1 MVCNEFKKRIKIVKN
16 LKMENSKKI
25 LSLIFILTITMFSN
39 AQELIIGEERIE
51 PGIVVIF
58 EGAIK
63 DMIMPSSNNLN
74 ENLTDIHIEAR
85 VNWDVVNIPKG
96 TPKGGFVPY
105 LHINALVTNQK
116 TGLKTFIDLIP
127 HINLSDNFHYAR
139 NISLPGKI
147 DDLYSVKYTISPP
160 SKYDVSLHMD
170 WKKEIGNSFF
180 ETVTYSYNDIKF
192 EEIAKASR
200 R

>member
-1 MVCNEFKKRIKIVKN
+1 MVCIKF
-16 LKMENSKKI
+16 KKI
-25 LSLIFILTITMFSN
+25 LKIEKSLKMVFSKKLLILTFLLINVVSFK
-39 AQELIIGEERIE
+39 AQELIIGQERIE

-63 DMIMPSSNNLN
+63 DMIMPSSTNLN

-85 VNWDVVNIPKG
+85 VNWDVDNVPKG

-105 LHINALVTNQK
+105 LHIIALVTNQS

-139 NISLPGKI
+139 NISLPGKLE
-147 DDLYSVKYTISPP
+147 DLYSVQYTISPP

-170 WKKEIGNSFF
+170 WKNEIGNSFF
-180 ETVTYSYNDIKF
+180 ETITYDYKDIKF
-192 EEIAKASR
+192 EDIAKANR

>member
-1 MVCNEFKKRIKIVKN
+1 MKLCN
-16 LKMENSKKI
+16 KI
-25 LSLIFILTITMFSN
+25 LSLTILQITTIFSN

-63 DMIMPSSNNLN
+63 DMIMRSSTNLN
-74 ENLTDIHIEAR
+74 ENLTDVHIEAR
-85 VNWDVVNIPKG
+85 VNWDVDNIPNG

-105 LHINALVTNQK
+105 LHINALITNQK

-147 DDLYSVKYTISPP
+147 EDLDSVKYTISPP

-180 ETVTYSYNDIKF
+180 ETVTYNYKNIKF

>member
-1 MVCNEFKKRIKIVKN
+1 MKFYNKLLC
-16 LKMENSKKI
+16 
-25 LSLIFILTITMFSN
+25 LTVLLMSGTLLN
-39 AQELIIGEERIE
+39 AQELIIGKERIE

-63 DMIMPSSNNLN
+63 DMITPSSTNLN

-85 VNWDVVNIPKG
+85 VNWDTENVPNG

-105 LHINALVTNQK
+105 LHINALITNQK

-147 DDLYSVKYTISPP
+147 EDLYSVIYTISPP
-160 SKYDVSLHMD
+160 SKYEVSLHMD

-180 ETVTYSYNDIKF
+180 KTVTYNYKDIQF

>member
-1 MVCNEFKKRIKIVKN
+1 MKFSYKIV
-16 LKMENSKKI
+16 SVTI
-25 LSLIFILTITMFSN
+25 LLISTIFSN

-85 VNWDVVNIPKG
+85 VNWDVDNIPKG

-105 LHINALVTNQK
+105 LHINALITNRK
-116 TGLKTFIDLIP
+116 LD
-127 HINLSDNFHYAR
+127 
-139 NISLPGKI
+139 
-147 DDLYSVKYTISPP
+147 
-160 SKYDVSLHMD
+160 
-170 WKKEIGNSFF
+170 
-180 ETVTYSYNDIKF
+180 
-192 EEIAKASR
+192 
-200 R
+200 

>member
-1 MVCNEFKKRIKIVKN
+1 MKF
-16 LKMENSKKI
+16 SYKI
-25 LSLIFILTITMFSN
+25 LLITILLISTIFSN

-63 DMIMPSSNNLN
+63 DMIMPSSTNLN

-85 VNWDVVNIPKG
+85 VNWDVDNIPKG

-105 LHINALVTNQK
+105 LHINALITNQK

-147 DDLYSVKYTISPP
+147 EDLYSVKYTISPP

-180 ETVTYSYNDIKF
+180 ETVTYNYKDIKF

>member
-1 MVCNEFKKRIKIVKN
+1 MVCIKF
-16 LKMENSKKI
+16 KKI
-25 LSLIFILTITMFSN
+25 LKIEKSLKMVFSKKLLILTFLLITVISFK
-39 AQELIIGEERIE
+39 AQELIIGQERIE

-85 VNWDVVNIPKG
+85 VNWDVDNVPKG

-105 LHINALVTNQK
+105 LHINALVTNQR

-139 NISLPGKI
+139 NISLPGKLE
-147 DDLYSVKYTISPP
+147 DLYTVKYTISPP

-180 ETVTYSYNDIKF
+180 ETVTYTI
-192 EEIAKASR
+192 
-200 R
+200 

>member
-1 MVCNEFKKRIKIVKN
+1 MKFYN
-16 LKMENSKKI
+16 KI
-25 LSLIFILTITMFSN
+25 LSLTILLMCTIFSN

-63 DMIMPSSNNLN
+63 DMIMPSSTNLN

-85 VNWDVVNIPKG
+85 VNWDVDNIPKG

-105 LHINALVTNQK
+105 LHINALITNQK

-147 DDLYSVKYTISPP
+147 EDLLSVKYTISPP

-170 WKKEIGNSFF
+170 WKKVIGNSFF
-180 ETVTYSYNDIKF
+180 ETVTYSYKDIQF

>member
-85 VNWDVVNIPKG
+85 VNWDVDNIPKG

-192 EEIAKASR
+192 EEIANASR

>member
-1 MVCNEFKKRIKIVKN
+1 MVYNEFKKNIKIGKN
-16 LKMENSKKI
+16 LKMKIYKKI
-25 LSLIFILTITMFSN
+25 LSLIVILITTIFSN
-39 AQELIIGEERIE
+39 GQELIIGEERIE

-85 VNWDVVNIPKG
+85 VNWDVDNIPKG

-147 DDLYSVKYTISPP
+147 EDFYSVKYTISPP

>member
-1 MVCNEFKKRIKIVKN
+1 MKFYNKLLC
-16 LKMENSKKI
+16 
-25 LSLIFILTITMFSN
+25 LTILLMSGIFSN
-39 AQELIIGEERIE
+39 AQELIIGKERIE

-63 DMIMPSSNNLN
+63 DMIMPSSSNLN
-74 ENLTDIHIEAR
+74 ENLTDVHIEAR
-85 VNWDVVNIPKG
+85 VNWDTDNIPNG

-105 LHINALVTNQK
+105 LHINALITNQK

-147 DDLYSVKYTISPP
+147 EDLYTVKYTISPP

-170 WKKEIGNSFF
+170 WKNEIGNSFF
-180 ETVTYSYNDIKF
+180 KTVTYNYKDVQF

>member
-1 MVCNEFKKRIKIVKN
+1 MVYNEFKKNIKIDKN
-16 LKMENSKKI
+16 LKMKIYKKI
-25 LSLIFILTITMFSN
+25 LSLIVILITTIFSN
-39 AQELIIGEERIE
+39 GQELIIGEERIE

-85 VNWDVVNIPKG
+85 VNWDVDNIPKG

-147 DDLYSVKYTISPP
+147 EDFYSVKYTISPP

>member
-1 MVCNEFKKRIKIVKN
+1 MKF
-16 LKMENSKKI
+16 SYKI
-25 LSLIFILTITMFSN
+25 LSITILLISTIFSN

-63 DMIMPSSNNLN
+63 DMIMPSSTNLN
-74 ENLTDIHIEAR
+74 ENLTDIHIEAI
-85 VNWDVVNIPKG
+85 VNWDVDNIPKG

-105 LHINALVTNQK
+105 LHINALITNQK

-139 NISLPGKI
+139 NISLPGEI
-147 DDLYSVKYTISPP
+147 DDLYSVEFKINAPHENTLIVLGTRIDFPF
-160 SKYDVSLHMD
+160 H
-170 WKKEIGNSFF
+170 G
-180 ETVTYSYNDIKF
+180 KF
-192 EEIAKASR
+192 KIR
-200 R
+200 F

>member
-1 MVCNEFKKRIKIVKN
+1 MKFSN
-16 LKMENSKKI
+16 KI
-25 LSLIFILTITMFSN
+25 LPLIIILITTAFSN

-85 VNWDVVNIPKG
+85 VNWDVDNVPKG

-139 NISLPGKI
+139 NILLSILFLLHQNTMFLFIWIGK
-147 DDLYSVKYTISPP
+147 
-160 SKYDVSLHMD
+160 
-170 WKKEIGNSFF
+170 KK
-180 ETVTYSYNDIKF
+180 
-192 EEIAKASR
+192 
-200 R
+200 

>member
-1 MVCNEFKKRIKIVKN
+1 MSSI
-16 LKMENSKKI
+16 
-25 LSLIFILTITMFSN
+25 FSN

-63 DMIMPSSNNLN
+63 DMIMPSSTNLN

-85 VNWDVVNIPKG
+85 VNWDVDNIPEG

-105 LHINALVTNQK
+105 LHINALITNQK

-180 ETVTYSYNDIKF
+180 ETVIYSYNDIATHRCNF
-192 EEIAKASR
+192 AICTYDIAKQTYNIATCIYMMAIDCSIVAIYSI
-200 R
+200 

>member
-1 MVCNEFKKRIKIVKN
+1 MKF
-16 LKMENSKKI
+16 SKKI
-25 LSLIFILTITMFSN
+25 LPLIIILIATTFSN

-63 DMIMPSSNNLN
+63 DIIMPSSNNLN

-85 VNWDVVNIPKG
+85 VNWDVDNVPKG

-139 NISLPGKI
+139 NISLPGEIK
-147 DDLYSVKYTISPP
+147 DLYSVKYTISPP

-180 ETVTYSYNDIKF
+180 ETVTYNYKDVKF

>member
-1 MVCNEFKKRIKIVKN
+1 M
-16 LKMENSKKI
+16 S
-25 LSLIFILTITMFSN
+25 TIFSN

-63 DMIMPSSNNLN
+63 DMIMPSSTNLN

-85 VNWDVVNIPKG
+85 VNWDVDNIPNG

-105 LHINALVTNQK
+105 LHINALITNQK

-147 DDLYSVKYTISPP
+147 DDLYNVKFNIVPPTNIELSVHKDWNDLFGIKLFESKSFKYQNINF
-160 SKYDVSLHMD
+160 K
-170 WKKEIGNSFF
+170 
-180 ETVTYSYNDIKF
+180 
-192 EEIAKASR
+192 EIAKATR
-200 R
+200 K

>member
-1 MVCNEFKKRIKIVKN
+1 MKFYNKLLC
-16 LKMENSKKI
+16 
-25 LSLIFILTITMFSN
+25 LTILLMSGIFSN

-63 DMIMPSSNNLN
+63 DMIMPSSSNLN
-74 ENLTDIHIEAR
+74 ENLTDVHIEAR
-85 VNWDVVNIPKG
+85 VNWDIDNIPNG

-105 LHINALVTNQK
+105 LHINALITNQK

-147 DDLYSVKYTISPP
+147 EDLYTVKYTISPP
-160 SKYDVSLHMD
+160 SKYDDSLHMD
-170 WKKEIGNSFF
+170 WKNEIGNSFF
-180 ETVTYSYNDIKF
+180 KTVTYNYKDVQF